1 MHLLCLRAELTG
13 RTPLDVTSVLSGNH
27 LLQILQEWGKA
38 LVGTVG
44 SRT

>member
-13 RTPLDVTSVLSGNH
+13 RTPLDVTSVNR
-27 LLQILQEWGKA
+27 LLQILQEWVKP
-38 LVGTVG
+38 LVRSVG